1 MAELSRLLAVKKEA
15 EASLQDVER
24 IIYETEEAYFNE
36 CTSGNAIKGWSDYIE
51 AEERAAV
58 ESVEREA
65 TSTSRLPRKRDER
78 KRKMADEN
86 RLFSYGSYF
95 FNAAAGSAGAQPP
108 ALGFYPVDVPPPP
121 SSRLK
126 KVGQCRH
133 AISHHARGTAS
144 VSLLCLRSAVA
155 TSCPHCHP

>member
-36 CTSGNAIKGWSDYIE
+36 CTSGNAMKGWGDYIE

-65 TSTSRLPRKRDER
+65 TVTTSRLPRKRDER

-95 FNAAAGSAGAQPP
+95 FKWVNVRLCYLICGSPLSP
-108 ALGFYPVDVPPPP
+108 LC
-121 SSRLK
+121 SHR
-126 KVGQCRH
+126 
-133 AISHHARGTAS
+133 SHHS
-144 VSLLCLRSAVA
+144 HSDN
-155 TSCPHCHP
+155 